1 MQTYP
6 TFDIH
11 FIAVYYCIALYQVYY
26 CIADNIIT
34 MKKELDLKA
43 IKACPNSFVIAV
55 NDTMNVLTG
64 KWKLPIMA
72 SLIFGKKRFKEIERE
87 IPKIT
92 PRMLSKELRE
102 LELNGIV
109 KRTVH
114 DTFPVSIEYEF
125 TQSGRNIKS
134 VLDSMVEWGLEHRK
148 NIFIQA

>member
-1 MQTYP
+1 MELEI
-6 TFDIH
+6 DLNVI
-11 FIAVYYCIALYQVYY
+11 
-26 CIADNIIT
+26 
-34 MKKELDLKA
+34 KE
-43 IKACPNSFVIAV
+43 CPHSFVIAV

-114 DTFPVSIEYEF
+114 DTIPVMIEYEF
-125 TQSGRNIKS
+125 TESGRKIKS
-134 VLDSMVEWGLEHRK
+134 VLDAMVEWGSEHRK
-148 NIFIQA
+148 MTFAHK